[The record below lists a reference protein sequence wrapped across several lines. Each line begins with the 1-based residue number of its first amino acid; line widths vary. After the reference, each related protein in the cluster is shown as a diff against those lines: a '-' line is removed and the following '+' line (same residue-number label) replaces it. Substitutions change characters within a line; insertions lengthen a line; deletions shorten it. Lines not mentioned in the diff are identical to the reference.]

1 MRAVVQRVSGAEVT
15 VDGRVVGAV
24 GRGVLVLLGVD
35 AADGDDEIRWMAD
48 KLSHLRMFP
57 DEDGRMN
64 RSLLDIGGEALVVSQ
79 FTLLADVGRGRRPSF
94 AHAARPEYAEPVY
107 ERFCVALAGTG
118 VRSVAQGVFG
128 AKMAVA
134 LVNDGPV
141 TFVVDT
147 APAAR
152 FSTSDPTP

>member
-1 MRAVVQRVSGAEVT
+1 MRAVVQRVSSAEVA
-15 VDGRVVGAV
+15 VDGRTVGAIR
-24 GRGVLVLLGVD
+24 RGFLVLLGVD
-35 AADGDDEIRWMAD
+35 AADSEDEVHWMAE
-48 KLSHLRMFP
+48 KVAHLRVFP

-64 RSLLDIGGEALVVSQ
+64 RSLLDVGGEALVVSQ
-79 FTLLADVGRGRRPSF
+79 FTLLADVSRGRRPSF
-94 AHAARPEYAEPVY
+94 AHAARPEYAEPMY
-107 ERFCVALAGTG
+107 ERFCAALAGVG

-128 AKMAVA
+128 ARMAVS

-152 FSTSDPTP
+152 FSTGDPQ